1 MKIAFLSSFTI
12 EPLIDFVV
20 VESTVKDIMLD
31 TYIGGYGQFN
41 QQILDPSSGLYGFSP
56 EITFLIIEFDSL
68 INDQDL
74 QQDTSQI
81 AEKVVSQIASLA
93 QAYKDNNSGILA
105 IATFVAAP
113 QWPMHIVASD
123 KTKAIQHTNNLLQQT
138 FADDS
143 HIQIFDV
150 NALAAY
156 YGYSRAI
163 SAQMLHMARIPFSE
177 GFMDL
182 LAKKML
188 SHIKAYKGLVRK
200 CLVVDCDNA
209 LWGGIIGEDG
219 IDGISLGPDSPG
231 REYLDLQKAIL
242 ELYQQGIILAINS
255 KNNLEDVMTVL
266 NKHPHMLLQEK
277 HFAAIEA
284 NWDDK
289 PSNMHKI
296 AKKLNIAIDSFVFLD
311 DNPVEREMMRQMLPQ
326 IATVELPENP
336 CLFSETLRQSNEFAK
351 AYITSDDR
359 LRGEI
364 YAAQRKRSE
373 AKDRAP
379 SLDDFLESLNMEAT
393 IRLAEESDV
402 KRVSQLTQRT
412 NQFNLTTRRYS
423 ESDIDMMLVNNNTS
437 VYVLGLKDKFGDN
450 GTIGIAITVRTDN
463 SLRIDTFLLSCRVIG
478 RGAEDAL
485 VQWILAN
492 AQKDKIKTVHAEYI
506 STAKNS
512 LVAGFWEKMD
522 FDVVEKSQDGSKW
535 RFDISVF
542 KPRKIKYLKVLDKK

>member
-1 MKIAFLSSFTI
+1 M
-12 EPLIDFVV
+12 IDFVV
-20 VESTVKDIMLD
+20 VESAAKGIILD
-31 TYIGGYGQFN
+31 KYLGGYGQFN
-41 QQILDPSSGLYGFSP
+41 QQLLDPSSGLYTFSP

-93 QAYKDNNSGILA
+93 QAYKNNNSGILA
-105 IATFVAAP
+105 IATFIAAP

-123 KTKAIQHTNNLLQQT
+123 KTKAIQHTNDLLQQT

-156 YGYSRAI
+156 YGYSRAL

-200 CLVVDCDNA
+200 CLVVDCDNT

-219 IDGISLGPDSPG
+219 INGISVGPDSPG

-242 ELYQQGIILAINS
+242 ELCQQGVILAINS

-266 NKHPHMLLQEK
+266 NEHPHMLLQEK
-277 HFAAIEA
+277 HFAAIEV

-289 PSNMHKI
+289 PSNMRKI
-296 AKKLNIAIDSFVFLD
+296 AEQLNIGIDSFVFLD
-311 DNPVEREMMRQMLPQ
+311 DNPAEREMMRQMMPQ
-326 IATVELPENP
+326 ITTIELPDNP
-336 CLFSETLRQSNEFAK
+336 TLFAQTLRQGDEFAK
-351 AYITSDDR
+351 VYITSDDR
-359 LRGEI
+359 LRGKM

-373 AKDRAP
+373 AKDKAV
-379 SLDDFLESLNMEAT
+379 SLNDFLKSLQMEAT
-393 IRLAEESDV
+393 IRPADNADV

-450 GTIGIAITVRTDN
+450 GTIGIAITVRTDD

-485 VQWILAN
+485 VQRILAN
-492 AQKDKIKTVHAEYI
+492 AQKDKIKTVLAEYI

-512 LVAGFWEKMD
+512 LVAGFWKKMD